1 MLNQPY
7 QPMSSPN
14 MSQAPWARPQMPQG
28 SPQGMFQQSQPGG
41 MPPQGMP
48 QGMGNPNGM
57 PPQNQVPWWMKA
69 MMGGGQPQA
78 LPWQQQASPVG
89 RMFMPQQNGQQQQ
102 ASPVGRMFMPQRSVV
117 GSPSGIAQRPNGMI
131 DQMRGMGPLMQN
143 LAGMYRQ
150 RQSERQLDPFSG
162 FGQGPTGA

>member
-14 MSQAPWARPQMPQG
+14 MSPAPWAPTQQMPQQ
-28 SPQGMFQQSQPGG
+28 PDPRMMQLLQFLQSQ
-41 MPPQGMP
+41 Q
-48 QGMGNPNGM
+48 
-57 PPQNQVPWWMKA
+57 PQNQ
-69 MMGGGQPQA
+69 QPQS
-78 LPWQQQASPVG
+78 LPWQQQQASPVG
-89 RMFMPQQNGQQQQ
+89 GMFMPQQNGQQQ
-102 ASPVGRMFMPQRSVV
+102 ASPVGGMFMPQRSAV

-131 DQMRGMGPLMQN
+131 DQMRGMGPLMER
-143 LAGMYRQ
+143 LGSMYRQ

>member
-1 MLNQPY
+1 
-7 QPMSSPN
+7 
-14 MSQAPWARPQMPQG
+14 
-28 SPQGMFQQSQPGG
+28 
-41 MPPQGMP
+41 
-48 QGMGNPNGM
+48 
-57 PPQNQVPWWMKA
+57 
-69 MMGGGQPQA
+69 
-78 LPWQQQASPVG
+78 
-89 RMFMPQQNGQQQQ
+89 MPQQNGQQQ
-102 ASPVGRMFMPQRSVV
+102 ASPVGGMFMPQRSVV